1 MKANEIFNFKR
12 FGKYFASDIRTCT
25 VNYGISLLAISMLS
39 LVTTYIISIAFNLLG
54 DKEWQGPGIEIRSIV
69 FIAAILLIMIT
80 MPAKCYGKLTEK
92 QYGSQ
97 WLMLPASRLEKFI
110 SMVLL
115 SVTVFP
121 FAGAILYLGLD
132 TVICALDKTCGN
144 NIIAGV
150 AAIRWDL
157 IHNELQTELLADGMS
172 QQSVEALSQFTNP
185 LMYIGEFAGT
195 ILPFLLGAI
204 FFKKGKIVMTFIS
217 LFALG
222 MVISMIVP
230 PFLLLAFKD
239 TIIQVGE
246 TGDINLL
253 LENALISHLALLN
266 FIVNAIGNI
275 AMLTAIYFRIKT
287 LKH

>member
-25 VNYGISLLAISMLS
+25 RNYGISLLAISLLS
-39 LVTTYIISIAFNLLG
+39 LATTYFISIALNLIG

-69 FIAAILLIMIT
+69 FIAAIMLIVIT
-80 MPAKCYGKLTEK
+80 MPAKCYGKLTDK
-92 QYGSQ
+92 QYGSL

-110 SMVLL
+110 SMVIMT
-115 SVTVFP
+115 VTVFP
-121 FAGAILYLGLD
+121 LAGMILYLGLD
-132 TVICALDKTCGN
+132 TLICAIDPTCGN

-150 AAIRWDL
+150 AGIRLDL
-157 IHNELQTELLADGMS
+157 IHNELQAELLAEGMS
-172 QQSVEALSQFTNP
+172 QQSVEAVSQLTNP

-204 FFKKGKIVMTFIS
+204 FFRKGKIVMTFIS
-217 LFALG
+217 IFAFG
-222 MVISMIVP
+222 MVMSIVAP
-230 PFLLLAFKD
+230 PIIIIACKD
-239 TIIQVGE
+239 VIMQVGE
-246 TGDINLL
+246 TGDVNIL
-253 LENALISHLALLN
+253 LESMVIQHLALLN